1 MVELELRKFDM
12 TQIREG
18 NVVALIGRRNTG
30 KSFLCR
36 DILYNHRDIPVGQV
50 ISETEEATQ
59 FYTNFVPKL
68 FIHTEFTTD
77 IVQNLLKRQKNM
89 IQKINGGETTTDP
102 RAFLII
108 DDCLYDNQWTKDKS
122 MNSLFMNGNH
132 HKILSLLTIKYA
144 LDIPPR
150 SRSMVDYI
158 FILRDNCMNARK
170 ILYEHY
176 ASMFPTFEMFC
187 QVMDQ
192 CTENYECIVINNNA
206 ESNKISDKV
215 FWYKAEERPDFRIG
229 EDTYWIYSKNNFSNE
244 PPPPQPIEEECI
256 ICLEDV
262 PLDR

>member
-1 MVELELRKFDM
+1 MAMNLELRKFDM

-18 NVVALIGRRNTG
+18 NVVALIGRKNTG

-50 ISETEEATQ
+50 ISETEEENQ
-59 FYTNFVPKL
+59 FYSKIVPKL
-68 FIHTEFTTD
+68 FIHDKFKTD
-77 IVQNLLKRQKNM
+77 IVQNMLQRNKLM
-89 IQKINGGETTTDP
+89 IKKIHQGENLDP
-102 RAFLII
+102 RAFLIL

-122 MNSLFMNGNH
+122 MKSLFMNGNH

-150 SRSMVDYI
+150 SRSMVDYV
-158 FILRDNCMNARK
+158 FILRDNCMTTRK
-170 ILYEHY
+170 SLYERY
-176 ASMFPTFEMFC
+176 AGMFPTFEMFC

-206 ESNKISDKV
+206 ESNKLSDKV

-229 EDTYWIYSKNNFSNE
+229 EDIYWSYQI
-244 PPPPQPIEEECI
+244 
-256 ICLEDV
+256 
-262 PLDR
+262 